1 MDWIKRIP
9 FIGSRFERKPRV
21 AVLTLAGV
29 IGQTGVMRRGGLT
42 LANLRENIEEAFDL
56 PRVKAVALQVNS
68 PGGSPV
74 QSALIAGFIRA
85 LADEK
90 EVPVYAFC
98 EDVAASGGYWLA
110 CSADEIYAN
119 GASIVGSIGVVTAGF
134 GFPELIE
141 KLGIE
146 RRVYTAGENKRRL
159 DPFLPE
165 AQKDVTYL
173 KSLQKELHEQFKDYV
188 KERRGERLTGAARTL
203 FSGDFWTGFRAKD
216 MGLIDGLGDMRS
228 VMREKFGEK
237 VRFYPI
243 KEQKGFLARKLGLAA
258 RPEHWAE
265 DLIAALEARALWN
278 RYGL

>member
-42 LANLRENIEEAFDL
+42 LADLRENIEEAFDL